1 MCCNFNGNIFPMYVH
16 RSPWIPSGTF
26 PRLALAPAQCD
37 IHYARAC
44 SINMT
49 ERDSDDRRTDGRTDE
64 DTGRR
69 GRGARLEAA
78 RVSNT
83 SCLLANDSVYVRP
96 FFTVLGLARHGF
108 TFIPDFDLSLAFRR
122 PSAGILAREGTDCSD
137 GQSNKKQ
144 SDGRGAMS
152 VQIPEIF
159 HLFPSKAQ
167 NARARSHVLALTFR
181 GQSAPGFFCPAF
193 SAPPSFLSSARGA
206 RTDARATMPCSRQ
219 AGCRDD

>member
-1 MCCNFNGNIFPMYVH
+1 MYPQ
-16 RSPWIPSGTF
+16 RYISSSCAP
-26 PRLALAPAQCD
+26 PAQCD

-64 DTGRR
+64 DTDRR
-69 GRGARLEAA
+69 GRARIEAA

-83 SCLLANDSVYVRP
+83 SCLRGLAAPPLARQRFRLCPSFLHGARSYSCSPRLYFHPRLRP
-96 FFTVLGLARHGF
+96 FLRISSA
-108 TFIPDFDLSLAFRR
+108 
-122 PSAGILAREGTDCSD
+122 SAGILAREGTACSD

-167 NARARSHVLALTFR
+167 NARALAR
-181 GQSAPGFFCPAF
+181 IGV
-193 SAPPSFLSSARGA
+193 
-206 RTDARATMPCSRQ
+206 DI
-219 AGCRDD
+219 